1 MNAGCMYIP
10 AFLSRP
16 TSVSEPFVFT
26 SEPLNENSDTFT
38 IEQRFQLD
46 C

>member
-10 AFLSRP
+10 AFRP
-16 TSVSEPFVFT
+16 TSVSEPRAA
-26 SEPLNENSDTFT
+26 ERKQLHIDKAAFT
-38 IEQRFQLD
+38 IGQRPQLD